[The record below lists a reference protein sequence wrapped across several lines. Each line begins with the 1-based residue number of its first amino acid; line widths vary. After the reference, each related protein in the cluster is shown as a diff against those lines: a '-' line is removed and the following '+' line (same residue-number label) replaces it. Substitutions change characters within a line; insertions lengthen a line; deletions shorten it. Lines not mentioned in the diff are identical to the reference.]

1 MGLSSCLT
9 FTLEDSKVLDEVQEA
24 MKVNESLADKKNE
37 WMTPD
42 LLSKIAANPKLTK
55 LFTNPEYMQV
65 KILSER
71 KENNLEN
78 KGNNNDAKR
87 SKRSNGKIWRKS

>member
-1 MGLSSCLT
+1 
-9 FTLEDSKVLDEVQEA
+9 LDEVQQA
-24 MKVNESLADKKNE
+24 MKVNETLADKKNE

-65 KILSER
+65 KELFLNQ
-71 KENNLEN
+71 ENNLE
-78 KGNNNDAKR
+78 
-87 SKRSNGKIWRKS
+87 